1 MYEHL
6 IETVELSAEEKI
18 REIQQTAED
27 LAERIREEAR
37 AEGEKVRDQH
47 YASAEGAVDLAR
59 SAILTARERN
69 KLDMLRTKDDVFQK
83 AFNEAER
90 KLETIRGDPRYRTFL
105 DKVITGLS
113 GEMKGPY
120 TLHVDERDLELCEGI
135 VAAQGLEITL
145 IPDISCMGG
154 VIARSSDGSL
164 TVQNTLESRL
174 KRSKE
179 VLRSEIFRILNGG

>member
-18 REIQQTAED
+18 REIQQTTGS

-47 YASAEGAVDLAR
+47 YAAAERAIALER

-69 KLDMLRTKDDVFQK
+69 KLDILRTKDDVFQK
-83 AFNEAER
+83 TFNEAEK
-90 KLETIRGDPRYRTFL
+90 KLETIRDDPRYRTFL

-113 GEMKGPY
+113 GEMEGAF
-120 TLHVDERDLELCEGI
+120 TLHVDERDLELCKGI
-135 VAAQGLEITL
+135 VAYHGLEITL

-154 VIARSSDGSL
+154 VIARSSDGFL

-174 KRSKE
+174 QRSKE
-179 VLRSEIFRILNGG
+179 VLRSEVFRILNGG